1 VTSLTLIDVYRFV
14 RRNSERLGT
23 LASLAAVVYWRAP
36 ITQRFSSGAWN
47 VEAFYSAVFDWSSIQ
62 AAFLFG
68 VYAFFLSRSE
78 PFIQAISESAVFGE
92 LRGYVRSTLY
102 LTLLLSV
109 VSLPLLV
116 LPPKME
122 SGEYLNAGF
131 IAFAG
136 LGTALVY
143 TFLCFLKV
151 IRVFGKIE
159 SVRGPGR

>member
-1 VTSLTLIDVYRFV
+1 
-14 RRNSERLGT
+14 
-23 LASLAAVVYWRAP
+23 
-36 ITQRFSSGAWN
+36 
-47 VEAFYSAVFDWSSIQ
+47 
-62 AAFLFG
+62 
-68 VYAFFLSRSE
+68 
-78 PFIQAISESAVFGE
+78 
-92 LRGYVRSTLY
+92 
-102 LTLLLSV
+102 
-109 VSLPLLV
+109 LLV